1 MKTKVNTKKK
11 VSAKQKS
18 KPLKQGAV
26 SGSTDLRNHFAG
38 LAMQSLITK
47 ENLKGGFNDYVII
60 ARHAYCC
67 ADAMIAEM

>member
-1 MKTKVNTKKK
+1 MENKK
-11 VSAKQKS
+11 VTT
-18 KPLKQGAV
+18 KPKIKALNKALV

-47 ENLKGGFNDYVII
+47 ENLKGGMNDYVVI